1 MIIAILLFTT
11 VFAFPKYKQNIFVT
25 KPDSLKKLAYQLSIA
40 SDLQVDV
47 DQDQV
52 CTWLK
57 EYTLTTAQDAY
68 YAKLASSFLD
78 ECQADYNIDFPKI
91 DSDDFESI
99 YYNSLFNGLCPK
111 LDQFI
116 TAGGAAKPQL
126 KKQDDS
132 YRTAAQAYH
141 LATFCNHSKV
151 HQAIQE
157 AIFNFQEIYEG
168 VSAVLDRDNSATAT
182 AQILFSFFT
191 FNITNLHPKLQDL
204 LQNQI
209 YQQTIINFLYQ
220 RTQVLGSIEEQYWI
234 TKLFQL
240 DQVNSIIYPIFQD
253 HYQLNKGKTQ
263 INVKFVNFRGEKI
276 QPTEVYALIN
286 NQKEHYTYTPIK
298 SKEFSGY
305 FEISAVGSVPFEL
318 HFPHYILKYTIK
330 VLQEV
335 EIEEVIFDIVDSKTS
350 KPNFHHSVE
359 NGEVYPVILSAN
371 EKCFLHVIIKVR
383 ILFQQTKNQIKQQVA
398 IRLIHPQYSSAST
411 QVFAEYDKKKKIYY
425 GIIDF
430 GDPDHITPLNAIYSV
445 ELLIADS
452 NVVPKRLSF
461 VKIDTKFQA
470 QTTFQND
477 STYKLPQ
484 EIVHQ
489 FNQEQPEVPFFFVS
503 FFVMIILIA
512 FLFFLSI
519 ISNLNLSFERLP
531 KDNSTIV
538 YLFLALIIGLFFVLT
553 LFWIKLNLIETIA
566 VLGILSV
573 PQVVVGNYA
582 LLALR
587 KSEKLD

>member
-1 MIIAILLFTT
+1 MIIAILFFNT
-11 VFAFPKYKQNIFVT
+11 VFAFPKYKQNLFVT
-25 KPDSLKKLAYQLSIA
+25 KPDSLKNLAYQLSIA
-40 SDLQVDV
+40 SDLQVEV
-47 DQDQV
+47 DLDQV

-68 YAKLASSFLD
+68 FAKLASSFLE

-91 DSDDFESI
+91 DLDDFESI

-111 LDQFI
+111 LEQFI
-116 TAGGAAKPQL
+116 TSGGAAKPQL

-132 YRTAAQAYH
+132 YKTAAQAYH
-141 LATFCNHSKV
+141 LSTFCNHSNV

-168 VSAVLDRDNSATAT
+168 VSAVLDRDNSAAVT

-209 YQQTIINFLYQ
+209 YQQTIINFLFQ
-220 RTQVLGSIEEQYWI
+220 RTLVLGSIEEQYWI

-240 DQVNSIIYPIFQD
+240 NQVNSIIYPIFQD

-263 INVKFVNFRGEKI
+263 INVKFVNFKGEKVS
-276 QPTEVYALIN
+276 PTEVYALIN

-371 EKCFLHVIIKVR
+371 EKSFLHIIIK
-383 ILFQQTKNQIKQQVA
+383 TKNQIKQQVA
-398 IRLIHPQYSSAST
+398 IRLIHPQYPSAST
-411 QVFAEYDKKKKIYY
+411 QVFAEYDTKKKIYY

-452 NVVPKRLSF
+452 NVVPKRWSF
-461 VKIDTKFQA
+461 AKIDTKFQA

-477 STYKLPQ
+477 STYKLSQ

-489 FNQEQPEVPFFFVS
+489 FNQEQPDVPFLFVAFFV
-503 FFVMIILIA
+503 FIIVLA
-512 FLFFLSI
+512 FLYFLI
-519 ISNLNLSFERLP
+519 VLSNLNLSFERLP

-538 YLFLALIIGLFFVLT
+538 YLFLALVIGLFFVLT
-553 LFWIKLNLIETIA
+553 LFWISLNLIETIA
-566 VLGILSV
+566 VLGILSI
-573 PQVVVGNYA
+573 PLVVVGNYA